1 MANRAPIP
9 VPLAQRW
16 KAFRLGVL
24 PVLSFVAACAL
35 GVMLWNRQLVT
46 TTVVGEVWGKRVDIV
61 VSLDGILTPTRQWQ
75 LYDQVNEGE
84 VMAQLDDAPTRAL
97 IATVERELK
106 MAQAEL
112 ESTAQEFRL
121 DRTDRDFERTRE
133 IQQLL
138 LEIEKQRMAIAERK
152 ALLKADES
160 ELIGHEAKLEAARQL
175 RSNPNAAAISKFDYQ
190 DVVIAHNAV
199 VGRIKGHKDY
209 LSTAD
214 AVLTEQQALLARQ
227 EPSAGADV
235 ERALSPLRATVEFQR
250 ARIEELNAQLKLLTV
265 RAPITGHITQIYGFP
280 GQTVSAGTILYT
292 LASDEPQYIVGYV
305 RQNQRLAPTVGM
317 QVAIRSRLD
326 NTMFATSIIDR
337 VGPQIEWVPV
347 HQLIDQTQK
356 VQEFGLPV
364 RIPVPRSMNLRP
376 GELVDLRFIINGQA
390 PTAGQDTLLAEQG

>member
-84 VMAQLDDAPTRAL
+84 VMAQLDDGPTRAL

-133 IQQLL
+133 IQQL
-138 LEIEKQRMAIAERK
+138 
-152 ALLKADES
+152 
-160 ELIGHEAKLEAARQL
+160 
-175 RSNPNAAAISKFDYQ
+175 
-190 DVVIAHNAV
+190 
-199 VGRIKGHKDY
+199 
-209 LSTAD
+209 
-214 AVLTEQQALLARQ
+214 
-227 EPSAGADV
+227 
-235 ERALSPLRATVEFQR
+235 
-250 ARIEELNAQLKLLTV
+250 
-265 RAPITGHITQIYGFP
+265 
-280 GQTVSAGTILYT
+280 
-292 LASDEPQYIVGYV
+292 
-305 RQNQRLAPTVGM
+305 
-317 QVAIRSRLD
+317 
-326 NTMFATSIIDR
+326 
-337 VGPQIEWVPV
+337 
-347 HQLIDQTQK
+347 
-356 VQEFGLPV
+356 
-364 RIPVPRSMNLRP
+364 
-376 GELVDLRFIINGQA
+376 
-390 PTAGQDTLLAEQG
+390 